1 MNTIISIDKY
11 DSRYVLFCEKTKNNI
26 IPDSEFVRI
35 LYSTP
40 IMTLSG
46 IYLYVHI
53 DDLSC
58 DKFYNKHKCIFNIS
72 AHKDTISKL
81 KMLEE
86 SILSSLN
93 ISNHTPLYKLHD
105 QLSVG
110 NIKTMDPIETS
121 SGLDFVLKISGIW
134 VTDTNYGLTYKF
146 SHLKQTLT
154 INQ

>member
-1 MNTIISIDKY
+1 MNLVTSIDNY
-11 DSRYVLFCEKTKNNI
+11 NPQYVLFCETTKNNI

-35 LYSTP
+35 LYSSP

-72 AHKDTISKL
+72 AHKDTINKL

-86 SILSSLN
+86 SILTSLKLP
-93 ISNHTPLYKLHD
+93 NHTPLYKLHD

-146 SHLKQTLT
+146 SHLKQTLS